1 MTDLDTVLAGGR
13 PRGEIRTALAGA
25 AQALHAEHGPATWRD
40 MAVAAQVGF
49 DAARRTVQNMARAG
63 ELRRVDTVPVLG
75 ARRPMVRYAPG
86 HNWVTNWAGSGSNN
100 APARSIDSVLQGWLR

>member
-25 AQALHAEHGPATWRD
+25 AQALHADCGGATWRQL
-40 MAVAAQVGF
+40 AVRACVWY
-49 DAARRTVQNMARAG
+49 DKARATVQDMRRSG
-63 ELRRVDTVPVLG
+63 ELAPVGTVPVPG
-75 ARRPMVRYAPG
+75 ARRPMVLYAPG